1 METFA
6 IVGTVGVVLFFAA
19 LLSGR
24 AQHAR
29 R

>member
-6 IVGTVGVVLFFAA
+6 ILGAVGVVLFFAA

-24 AQHAR
+24 AQR
-29 R
+29 VGR